1 MSYQPPH
8 KRKGAKGDPV
18 KGLTKDLV
26 NGHTK
31 DQVKG
36 SNSLK
41 EFPELTKSTD
51 LKESKMNFAALFKR
65 AIQKK
70 KIKKLKWGTILLTK
84 KGRIDSMTAEER
96 LEEENRRDKEIQ
108 EQRMLN
114 LCCRLEKQRT
124 IRREFDPYYES
135 PEEWSE
141 SESEQEE
148 EEEEE
153 VLTDDFEEDEFE
165 PDI

>member
-8 KRKGAKGDPV
+8 KRKGV
-18 KGLTKDLV
+18 KCLIKDLV
-26 NGHTK
+26 KDQVKGGDIVK

-36 SNSLK
+36 SNSL
-41 EFPELTKSTD
+41 EFPELTKSKD

-65 AIQKK
+65 AILKK

-96 LEEENRRDKEIQ
+96 LEEETRRDKEIQ

>member
-8 KRKGAKGDPV
+8 KRKGV
-18 KGLTKDLV
+18 KCPIKDLDK
-26 NGHTK
+26 GPTK

-36 SNSLK
+36 SNSL
-41 EFPELTKSTD
+41 EFPELTKSTE

-65 AIQKK
+65 AILKK

-96 LEEENRRDKEIQ
+96 LEEETRRDKEIQ

-114 LCCRLEKQRT
+114 LCDRLEKQQN

-141 SESEQEE
+141 SESEKEE

>member
-1 MSYQPPH
+1 LEY
-8 KRKGAKGDPV
+8 
-18 KGLTKDLV
+18 
-26 NGHTK
+26 
-31 DQVKG
+31 
-36 SNSLK
+36 
-41 EFPELTKSTD
+41 PELTKPKE

-96 LEEENRRDKEIQ
+96 LEEENDRDKKIQ

-114 LCCRLEKQRT
+114 LCCRLEKQQS

-141 SESEQEE
+141 SESEEEE

>member
-8 KRKGAKGDPV
+8 KRKGAKSLKGDPV
-18 KGLTKDLV
+18 KDS
-26 NGHTK
+26 
-31 DQVKG
+31 VKG
-36 SNSLK
+36 SNSLDY
-41 EFPELTKSTD
+41 PELTKSIDSKEPKESKSTD
-51 LKESKMNFAALFKR
+51 LKMNFAALFKR

-96 LEEENRRDKEIQ
+96 LEEENQRDKEIQ
-108 EQRMLN
+108 EQRMLS
-114 LCCRLEKQRT
+114 LCCRLEKQQN

>member
-8 KRKGAKGDPV
+8 KRKGVKCLKGEPV
-18 KGLTKDLV
+18 KDT
-26 NGHTK
+26 
-31 DQVKG
+31 VKG
-36 SNSLK
+36 PNSLDY
-41 EFPELTKSTD
+41 PELTKSKD
-51 LKESKMNFAALFKR
+51 LKEPKESKMNFAALFKR

-84 KGRIDSMTAEER
+84 KGWIDSMTAEER
-96 LEEENRRDKEIQ
+96 LEEETQQDQKIQ
-108 EQRMLN
+108 EQRMLS
-114 LCCRLEKQRT
+114 LCCRLEKQQN